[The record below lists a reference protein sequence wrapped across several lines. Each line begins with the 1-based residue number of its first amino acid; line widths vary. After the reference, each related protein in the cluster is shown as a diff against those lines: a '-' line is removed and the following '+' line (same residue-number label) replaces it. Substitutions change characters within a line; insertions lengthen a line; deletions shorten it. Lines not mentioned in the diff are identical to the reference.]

1 MGIGRN
7 DFHAPKG
14 KKFRTDFLSLFQF
27 SSSCWNSNQMV
38 IFRTTFLVFLDDN
51 TFALSAEEGDKIS
64 LFKPSAMLITS
75 NNVGRPVRRYEY
87 DFCFN
92 SDFIH
97 VIFLV
102 KSLNFC
108 KRRTNQKHT
117 HRVKKFSLLTA

>member
-7 DFHAPKG
+7 NFHATKE
-14 KKFRTDFLSLFQF
+14 KNSEQISYHSQF

-75 NNVGRPVRRYEY
+75 NNVGRPVRRDKY

-102 KSLNFC
+102 
-108 KRRTNQKHT
+108 
-117 HRVKKFSLLTA
+117 